1 MTDGRS
7 LMGVELLDTASAKHP
22 SKAFIQAFWKGRIF
36 RRSRRQSPN
45 RRHPRVRAVWTVR
58 EAAGQPVNDGLQ
70 RLIVSSIRPFSRQHD
85 REMVAHKERKSN
97 LVGVW

>member
-7 LMGVELLDTASAKHP
+7 LMGVELLDTAPGEHP
-22 SKAFIQAFWKGRIF
+22 SKAFIQAVWKGRIL
-36 RRSRRQSPN
+36 RRSRRESPN
-45 RRHPRVRAVWTVR
+45 GCDPTLGAVWTIR

-85 REMVAHKERKSN
+85 GR
-97 LVGVW
+97 W